1 MNISKY
7 EQRVLHALAQG
18 GCIRHRR
25 CESSG
30 RIIEAHCFTRDGYRL
45 ADCTMAIFRRLKR
58 RGLIASQNGQP
69 GVPNSVVQQGLHF
82 MGQSYGGVFLVSSV
96 LVGLCLIP
104 ALFVRRK
111 PADHAIDPAA
121 AMAA

>member
-1 MNISKY
+1 LNISKY

-45 ADCTMAIFRRLKR
+45 TDCTIGLFRRLKR
-58 RGLIASQNGQP
+58 RGFIASQNGQP
-69 GVPNSVVQQGLHF
+69 YRVTRLGL
-82 MGQSYGGVFLVSSV
+82 S
-96 LVGLCLIP
+96 
-104 ALFVRRK
+104 AVRAQLDNR
-111 PADHAIDPAA
+111 
-121 AMAA
+121 